1 MTIANSIFT
10 GTLGGL
16 ILHAL
21 YAMLSQNAVLGR
33 GLGSSRM
40 TKLVNDEDGDAGV
53 FCVLLF
59 VVQVL
64 SGALSWLAGQTVLP
78 LLGAARVHLRP
89 LVLVLCI
96 SVVFFFLFLV
106 VVRLFPT
113 EAARRVARQLPIAAF
128 NCSVLGTLLLMGN
141 QSYDFLQTL
150 AFSAGS
156 AIGYMLALLMIIE
169 GNRKL
174 KRADLPESFRGLPS
188 TLVYLGIL
196 SLLIYVFTGHGLS
209 V

>member
-16 ILHAL
+16 VLHAL

-33 GLGSSRM
+33 GLGASRL

-53 FCVLLF
+53 FCILLL

-64 SGALSWLAGQTVLP
+64 SGALSWVADRWVLP
-78 LLGAARVHLRP
+78 LLGAARVHFRP
-89 LVLVLCI
+89 LVMVLCI
-96 SVVFFFLFLV
+96 SIVFFVIFMV
-106 VVRLFPT
+106 VVQIFHT
-113 EAARRVARQLPIAAF
+113 VGAKRVARQLPIAAF
-128 NCSVLGTLLLMGN
+128 NCSVLGTLLLVGN
-141 QSYDFLQTL
+141 QNYDFLQTL

-156 AIGYMLALLMIIE
+156 AVGYMLALLLMIE

-174 KRADLPESFRGLPS
+174 KKADLPESFRGLPA

-196 SLLIYVFTGHGLS
+196 SLLIYAFTGHGLA